1 MAGGGPYDEHR
12 WRLCPCRL
20 RPLVEKEDGL
30 HGSNVQTWWE
40 AGGAASRAGR
50 RAPQKAHGPS
60 GSREPVE
67 TVGWAG
73 EQARPGGH
81 TETPAWTLGSSVCW
95 SSSFSRA
102 TGPRAPSARQ
112 TPCSAGDAKANA
124 TGALSTCHSRETW
137 TETPKRRMT
146 DSGWSSVVELQAPRK
161 KKERHLK

>member
-12 WRLCPCRL
+12 RRLCPCRL

-73 EQARPGGH
+73 ERERPGLD
-81 TETPAWTLGSSVCW
+81 TPRRLRGRW
-95 SSSFSRA
+95 
-102 TGPRAPSARQ
+102 APSSAGRAASAVPQALGHLQHDRRPVQLGTQRQ
-112 TPCSAGDAKANA
+112 TRPGRFPPVIPERPGRRHQNA
-124 TGALSTCHSRETW
+124 E
-137 TETPKRRMT
+137 
-146 DSGWSSVVELQAPRK
+146 
-161 KKERHLK
+161 